1 MIWRFIMDFTLT
13 EEQKAWRDKA
23 RDFAKEYI
31 EPVAA
36 DLDKKGE
43 FPYDNVKRMA
53 DLGFLGMPFP
63 KEYGGQGTDYVS
75 YVAVVEEVAK
85 KDASH
90 AIILSANN
98 SLVGGPILR
107 FGTEEQKKKY
117 LPDLCT
123 GRKIGSFCLT
133 EKDAGTDASRQKAT
147 AVDMGDYYL
156 LNADKK
162 FITNGGISGT
172 YIVFAM
178 TDKSQGVKNGISAF
192 IVEGDWEGV
201 STGKIEQ
208 KMGIRASQTAEMH
221 FKDVKVPKENL
232 LGKPGQGFW
241 IAMDTLDGGRIGVG
255 AQSLGIA
262 QEAFDLMTGY
272 MMEREQFGVKLG
284 KLDTLRFEVAKTKV
298 QLDSARL
305 LVYRAA
311 NYKDQGMSYKE
322 AAAMAKYAASRAAVD
337 LTRQSIQYHGG
348 YGYMTDYPIER
359 MYRDAKITEIYEGTN
374 EVQQMVI
381 ASCTFD
387 VPQSK

>member
-1 MIWRFIMDFTLT
+1 MDFTLT
-13 EEQKAWRDKA
+13 AEQQAWKDKA
-23 RDFAKEYI
+23 AAFAKEYI

-36 DLDKKGE
+36 ELDKKGE
-43 FPYDNVKRMA
+43 FPFENVDRMA
-53 DLGFLGMPFP
+53 ELGFLGMPFP

-75 YVAVVEEVAK
+75 YVACVEEIAK

-98 SLVGGPILR
+98 SLVGGPIYK

-117 LPDLCT
+117 LPDLLS
-123 GRKIGSFCLT
+123 GKKLGSFCLT
-133 EKDAGTDASRQKAT
+133 EKDAGTDASRQKT
-147 AVDMGDYYL
+147 EAVDKGDYWL
-156 LNADKK
+156 LNGDKK
-162 FITNGGISGT
+162 FITNGGISKT
-172 YIVFAM
+172 LIVFAM
-178 TDKSQGVKNGISAF
+178 TDRSQGVKNGITAF
-192 IVEGDWEGV
+192 IVDADWEGV
-201 STGKIEQ
+201 SAGKIEQ

-221 FKDVKVPKENL
+221 FENVKIPKENL

-262 QEAFDLMTGY
+262 QEAFDLMCSY

-311 NYKDQGMSYKE
+311 NYKDQGLPYKE

-348 YGYMTDYPIER
+348 YGYMTEKPVER

-387 VPQSK
+387 VPQK

>member
-1 MIWRFIMDFTLT
+1 MDFTLT
-13 EEQKAWRDKA
+13 DEQKAWRDKA
-23 RDFAKEYI
+23 RKFAEEYI
-31 EPVAA
+31 EPVAPE
-36 DLDKKGE
+36 LDAKGE
-43 FPYDNVKRMA
+43 FPFDNVKRMA

-75 YVAVVEEVAK
+75 YVTCVEEIAK

-90 AIILSANN
+90 AIILSSNN
-98 SLVGGPILR
+98 SLVGGPIYK

-117 LPDLCT
+117 LPDLLT

-133 EKDAGTDASRQKAT
+133 EKDAGTDSSRQKAT
-147 AVDMGDYYL
+147 AVDKGDYFL

-162 FITNGGISGT
+162 FITNGGIAET

-178 TDKSQGVKNGISAF
+178 TDRSQGLKNGISAF

-201 STGKIEQ
+201 SVGKIEQ

-232 LGKPGQGFW
+232 LGELGQGFW

-262 QEAFDLMTGY
+262 QEAFDLMTSY

-284 KLDTLRFEVAKTKV
+284 KLDTLRFEVAKTKI

-311 NYKDQGMSYKE
+311 NYKDLGLPYKE

-348 YGYMTDYPIER
+348 YGYMTDRPIER

-387 VPQSK
+387 VPQNK